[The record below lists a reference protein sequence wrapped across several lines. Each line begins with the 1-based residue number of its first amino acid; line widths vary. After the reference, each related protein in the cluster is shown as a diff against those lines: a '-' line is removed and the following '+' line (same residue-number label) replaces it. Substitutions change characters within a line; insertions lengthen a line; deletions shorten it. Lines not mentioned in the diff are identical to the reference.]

1 MDNQLEP
8 ITLNTFNKMLEKD
21 IAVTRDLENYL
32 DVKYS
37 VIDTCLTLANLCL
50 DLETINPECA
60 AYTKQR
66 IQDYYTECEAK
77 LNKAFTFHTPLS
89 LSFDDL
95 PKLKTQLTNI
105 KAATADML
113 ALSRDAAAAI
123 KRYPELLYTLHTMR
137 EKGVPTDDIDASIKN
152 TEAELE
158 EALASKTFPNECFK
172 KFICNLN
179 FYRIQVQKL
188 EHWIHQKA
196 SETALVI
203 AQPPPAPAPL
213 NVPQNPNI
221 LAELFAKFDELK
233 AEQKEIK
240 NAVGLMNTDLT
251 NKIKSDENYQHDM
264 RESAQVIT
272 NHTAFIAAEIPNHDQ
287 IEAAQNYSK
296 SQAKNIL
303 TYKDAALLMKQI
315 CGPYAVDVRTLI
327 RWVKEGKEPTTG
339 KSITDAAFS
348 SILAWSIWCQ
358 DYNDDMQK
366 RTNQHNT
373 IQKLA
378 KKHSSPPPKNEK

>member
-113 ALSRDAAAAI
+113 DLSRDAAAAI

-188 EHWIHQKA
+188 EHWIYQKAGETSININPQTIQSLFADQMMKMWEKA
-196 SETALVI
+196 SEKGAAKALDKH
-203 AQPPPAPAPL
+203 AKKQRGPL
-213 NVPQNPNI
+213 RKSGAGKKPTFDTLDLQCKEFWNLYLENPTKDPHDYARKI
-221 LAELFAKFDELK
+221 LNDPKWNEAKYKKDNPYLY
-233 AEQKEIK
+233 
-240 NAVGLMNTDLT
+240 T
-251 NKIKSDENYQHDM
+251 
-264 RESAQVIT
+264 
-272 NHTAFIAAEIPNHDQ
+272 PNMTE
-287 IEAAQNYSK
+287 EA
-296 SQAKNIL
+296 
-303 TYKDAALLMKQI
+303 
-315 CGPYAVDVRTLI
+315 
-327 RWVKEGKEPTTG
+327 
-339 KSITDAAFS
+339 
-348 SILAWSIWCQ
+348 
-358 DYNDDMQK
+358 K
-366 RTNQHNT
+366 RTVRKNLIKRFITWCKTNGKGDPFP
-373 IQKLA
+373 QK
-378 KKHSSPPPKNEK
+378 